1 MFVSAILL
9 PILSEYT
16 VLSII
21 SNFCDIKL
29 LSADFTI
36 ANALHFPSKTVSL
49 VPRAIFVKYCT
60 FYVQAYYTHWLTGG
74 DNELQYDKQI
84 PTFVIPTVNQSCKG
98 IPTFVIPT
106 VNKPWKKIPTFVIS
120 TVNQPWKQIPT
131 YPYSQYTI

>member
-1 MFVSAILL
+1 MFVSAIFL

-16 VLSII
+16 VISII

-36 ANALHFPSKTVSL
+36 AKTLHFPSKTVSL
-49 VPRAIFVKYCT
+49 VPRAIFVNCCT
-60 FYVQAYYTHWLTGG
+60 FYVQVYYTHWSTGG

-84 PTFVIPTVNQSCKG
+84 PTFVIPTVNQPCKG

-106 VNKPWKKIPTFVIS
+106 VNQPWKKIPTCVIS

>member
-1 MFVSAILL
+1 MFVFAIVL

-36 ANALHFPSKTVSL
+36 AKTMHFTSKTVFL
-49 VPRAIFVKYCT
+49 VPRAIFVNCCT
-60 FYVQAYYTHWLTGG
+60 FYVQAYFSHWSTSG
-74 DNELQYDKQI
+74 DKEIQYDRQI
-84 PTFVIPTVNQSCKG
+84 PTFVIPTVNQPCKEIPTSVITTVNQPWKQ
-98 IPTFVIPT
+98 IPTFI
-106 VNKPWKKIPTFVIS
+106 IS

-131 YPYSQYTI
+131 YPYSQSTI